1 MKTRASYVSNSS
13 SSSFIIAYDSA
24 SFGDLSKFFSSI
36 DENSDYHTT
45 TETGLVNLE
54 EELENWANSC
64 DDEDEEERKG
74 VDRLIQAVNE
84 NLRKGKKVIAIRID
98 HDQDELLELL
108 KFISQQKNGKFE
120 ILAGLEPYETTLP
133 DYHET
138 I

>member
-1 MKTRASYVSNSS
+1 MKSRKSYVSNSS
-13 SSSFIIAYDSA
+13 SSSFIIAYGSVL
-24 SFGDLSKFFSSI
+24 FGDLSKFFSSI
-36 DENSDYHTT
+36 DENSDYHTI
-45 TETGLVNLE
+45 TETGLANLE

-64 DDEDEEERKG
+64 DDEEERKG

-84 NLRKGKKVIAIRID
+84 NFEKGMKVIAIRID
-98 HDQDELLELL
+98 HDQDELIELL

>member
-24 SFGDLSKFFSSI
+24 LFGDLSKFFSSI
-36 DENSDYHTT
+36 DENSDYHTI

-54 EELENWANSC
+54 EELENWANSS
-64 DDEDEEERKG
+64 DGGEEERKG

-84 NLRKGKKVIAIRID
+84 NLGKGMKVIAIRID

-108 KFISQQKNGKFE
+108 KFINQQKNGKFE
-120 ILAGLEPYETTLP
+120 ILAGSEPYETTLP

>member
-1 MKTRASYVSNSS
+1 MKTRKSYVSNSS

-24 SFGDLSKFFSSI
+24 LFGDLSKFFSSI

-64 DDEDEEERKG
+64 DDEEERKG
-74 VDRLIQAVNE
+74 VDRLLQAVNE
-84 NLRKGKKVIAIRID
+84 NLGKGMKVIAIRID

-108 KFISQQKNGKFE
+108 KFMSQQKNGKFE

-133 DYHET
+133 DYHST